1 MAAIQATLAADA
13 SVAAIPRSSRR
24 IRPRASLTNPRSP
37 PLPALVSLLARSH
50 HPSSVAAAPLTLW
63 RSGATPRRQ
72 LLSRKT
78 TIHDYII
85 YGSGLAR
92 NTAASTPSP
101 SSSTFDPD
109 LRRPGSALRQAPGPS
124 ELVIGLPGVG
134 LVVPPRFPMFPLIP
148 RLCNRRPDL
157 ALTQLNSPSPRSSRP
172 SPCVARACP
181 RSSSLALLFAAPL
194 AP

>member
-1 MAAIQATLAADA
+1 MAAGAVLYDNNSPAHHHHLSFNLLLQEADEGVAAIQATLAADA

-37 PLPALVSLLARSH
+37 PLPALSSLLTRSH
-50 HPSSVAAAPLTLW
+50 RPSSVAAAPLTLW

-124 ELVIGLPGVG
+124 ELVIGLPG
-134 LVVPPRFPMFPLIP
+134 M
-148 RLCNRRPDL
+148 
-157 ALTQLNSPSPRSSRP
+157 SEPRSQMPPPMSTTT
-172 SPCVARACP
+172 
-181 RSSSLALLFAAPL
+181 LEAADDQE
-194 AP
+194 